1 MEAFA
6 NFSKKYWWLIVL
18 GVLGLFLLM
27 GIGTFNSFVG
37 QEAGI
42 EASSKKMENAL
53 GAGYKKITSQG
64 LAVDKYGT
72 LFKDA
77 IKAGMSGRYGK
88 DGSQGA
94 MQWIRESNPQLDAKI
109 MQALQ
114 DAIEVTFNRFEAAQN
129 EHIDRVR
136 VYKFSLGKFPDN
148 VVAGVFGFPKLD
160 LARYKEVISSKEAK
174 EAMTT
179 KELPTPSM

>member
-1 MEAFA
+1 MEFL
-6 NFSKKYWWLIVL
+6 KKYWWLIVL
-18 GVLGLFLLM
+18 GVLALNLLM
-27 GIGTFNSFVG
+27 AIGTYNGFIG

-42 EASSKKMENAL
+42 EAASKKMESSL

-77 IKAGMSGRYGK
+77 IKAGMSGRYGD
-88 DGSQGA
+88 DGVKGA
-94 MQWIRESNPQLDAKI
+94 MLWIKESNPQLDAKI

-129 EHIDRVR
+129 ELIDRVR
-136 VYKFSLGKFPDN
+136 VYKVSLGVFPDN
-148 VVAGVFGFPKLD
+148 VVAGIFGFPRIDLD
-160 LARYKEVISSKEAK
+160 QYKEVISSTEAK
-174 EAMTT
+174 EAMQT

>member
-1 MEAFA
+1 MEFL
-6 NFSKKYWWLIVL
+6 KKYWWLIL
-18 GVLGLFLLM
+18 IGVLALNLLM
-27 GIGTFNSFVG
+27 AIGTYNGFVG

-42 EASSKKMENAL
+42 EASSQKMENSL

-129 EHIDRVR
+129 ELIDRVR
-136 VYKFSLGKFPDN
+136 IYKFSLGKFPN
-148 VVAGVFGFPKLD
+148 NMVAGIFGFPRLD
-160 LARYKEVISSKEAK
+160 LAQYKEIISSAEAK
-174 EAMTT
+174 EAMQT